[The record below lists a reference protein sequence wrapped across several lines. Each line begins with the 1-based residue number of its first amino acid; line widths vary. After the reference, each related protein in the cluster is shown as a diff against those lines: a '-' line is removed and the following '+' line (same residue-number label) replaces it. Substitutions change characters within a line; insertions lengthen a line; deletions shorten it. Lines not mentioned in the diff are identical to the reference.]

1 MDEEL
6 DTCIIGNITKLNF
19 EPLDDKY
26 CSAKF
31 CGVAV
36 FYVALV
42 SIASLILLTD
52 IMWLF
57 MTVEGIIIGLAIVNL
72 LIIPKA
78 CRFKGYALGN
88 DNITYRTGIIF
99 PKTTTIPY
107 SKIQQVSIKQNPIT
121 RIYHLYS
128 VEIVN
133 GAQQLSTLSIPGLTQ
148 DTADNIKNIVTD
160 KITNCH
166 D

>member
-6 DTCIIGNITKLNF
+6 DTCINGNITNLNF

-31 CGVAV
+31 CGVAIL
-36 FYVALV
+36 YVALIG
-42 SIASLILLTD
+42 IASLILLSD
-52 IMWLF
+52 VIWMF
-57 MTVEGIIIGLAIVNL
+57 AAVEGIIIALAIVNL

-88 DNITYRTGIIF
+88 DDITYRTGILF

-107 SKIQQVSIKQNPIT
+107 PKIQQVSIKQNPIT
-121 RIYHLYS
+121 RLYHLYA

-148 DTADNIKNIVTD
+148 ETADNIKNIVTD

>member
-1 MDEEL
+1 MNKEIDTYIDE
-6 DTCIIGNITKLNF
+6 NATKF

-31 CGVAV
+31 CGVV
-36 FYVALV
+36 ILYVALIG
-42 SIASLILLTD
+42 IASLILLAD
-52 IMWLF
+52 VIWLF
-57 MTVEGIIIGLAIVNL
+57 AAVEGIIIALAIVNL

-88 DNITYRTGIIF
+88 GNITYRTGILF

-107 SKIQQVSIKQNPIT
+107 PKIQQVSIKQNPIT
-121 RIYHLYS
+121 RLYHLYA

-133 GAQQLSTLSIPGLTQ
+133 GAQQLSTLSIPGLAQ
-148 DTADNIKNIVTD
+148 ETADNIKNSVTD
-160 KITNCH
+160 KIRNCH